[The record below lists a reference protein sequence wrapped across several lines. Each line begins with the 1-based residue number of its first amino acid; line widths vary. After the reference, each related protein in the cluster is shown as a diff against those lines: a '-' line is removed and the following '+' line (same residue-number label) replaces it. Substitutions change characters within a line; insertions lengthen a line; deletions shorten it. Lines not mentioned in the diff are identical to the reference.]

1 VSETTVELLIE
12 IGCEEIPARMLPGA
26 ARDLSRVVAGLLDQ
40 GGLGH
45 GEPAAYWTPRR
56 LAVHVPGTRARTEAA
71 EETVIGPPAN
81 VAWDEQDRPT
91 RAAEGFAR
99 KQGVAAEAL
108 TRVQTER
115 GVYAGVVIEREPV
128 DVGEVLAS
136 EFERAVSRISFPKTM
151 SWGEG
156 RHTFVRPVHWLVA
169 LADDRVLPLTLFG
182 VRAGRLSRGH
192 RVLAPEP
199 IEIGRA
205 AGWADALQAG
215 HVQVDPH
222 ARRAA
227 LRRALAERA
236 RELGGDLVEDE
247 ELLAEVADM
256 VEVPAA
262 LGGAF
267 DRRFVDELP
276 PEVLGTCLKHHQ
288 KAFSIRSDEGREP
301 AFAVAVNMPDDP
313 EGHIRRGHEWVVSGR
328 LEDALFF
335 WKEDL
340 RRPLEERGAEL
351 EGVVFHDR
359 LGTYADKTRRVVGLC
374 GWIEERAELDGREVA
389 ALVRAAEL
397 ARCDLV
403 TGSVG
408 EFPELQGVLG
418 GLLAAEEGEP
428 AAVVE
433 AISGLYRPAG
443 AEDSLPDGRVARLLG
458 LADRLDTVV
467 GGFAAGLI
475 PSGSKDPF
483 ALRRAG
489 TGLIRLAAAVEGLDL
504 REAVDEA
511 VAALGRTA
519 GTEVV
524 DRAREARGPI
534 LDFLLDRFATLAE
547 REGARYDEINAVRAV
562 ADRRFDPADLFR
574 RVKALAAFRESDDFL
589 ALAVAS
595 KRVRNI
601 LAQAVERG
609 DAVEPG
615 QHDAQL
621 GEPEALALR
630 DEVARVEGELADLG
644 DPPDYR
650 AALARLAATRRVVD
664 RFFDEVLVM
673 DPDAGRR
680 AARLGLLARLNQL
693 AQDVVDLSQIVV
705 EGA

>member
-1 VSETTVELLIE
+1 VSESVELLIE
-12 IGCEEIPARMLPGA
+12 IGCEEIPARMLPRA
-26 ARDLSRVVAGLLDQ
+26 ARDLADVVVGLLDQ
-40 GGLGH
+40 GGLRH
-45 GEPAAYWTPRR
+45 GTPQPLWTPRR
-56 LAVHVPGTRARTEAA
+56 LAVRVPQTQAQTAAA

-81 VAWDEQDRPT
+81 VAWDDGDRPT

-99 KQGVAAEAL
+99 KQGVAPEAL
-108 TRVQTER
+108 RPVQTDR
-115 GVYAGVVIEREPV
+115 GVYAGIVVQRAPV
-128 DVGEVLAS
+128 DVGDVLAP
-136 EFERAVSRISFPKTM
+136 EFERAVARISFPKTM

-156 RHTFVRPVHWLVA
+156 RYTFVRPVHWLVA

-182 VRAGRLSRGH
+182 VEAGRVSRGH
-192 RVLAPEP
+192 RVLAEGPVEV
-199 IEIGRA
+199 RDA
-205 AGWADALQAG
+205 AGWAEALAVA
-215 HVQVDPH
+215 HVQVDPE
-222 ARRAA
+222 RRREE
-227 LRRALAERA
+227 LRRALEERA
-236 RELGGDLVEDE
+236 AEIGGELVEDE
-247 ELLAEVADM
+247 ELLEEVADM

-262 LGGAF
+262 RAGAF

-276 PEVLGTCLKHHQ
+276 REVLRTCLKHHQ
-288 KAFSIRSDEGREP
+288 KAFSIRSERGREP

-335 WKEDL
+335 WSEDR
-340 RRPLEERGAEL
+340 RRPLDDRVPEL
-351 EGVVFHDR
+351 DGIVFHER
-359 LGTYADKTRRVVGLC
+359 LGTYADKTRRLVGLC
-374 GWIEERAELDGREVA
+374 GWLEERAELDGSEVA

-408 EFPELQGVLG
+408 EFPELQGVVG

-428 AAVVE
+428 APVVE
-433 AISGLYRPAG
+433 AIAWLYRPA
-443 AEDSLPDGRVARLLG
+443 AADDTLPEGRVPRLLG

-467 GGFAAGLI
+467 GGFAAGLV

-489 TGLIRLAAAVEGLDL
+489 TGLIRLAAEIPGIDL

-511 VAALGRTA
+511 VVALGKTA
-519 GTEVV
+519 PSELVGQ
-524 DRAREARGPI
+524 AREVRGAI
-534 LDFLLDRFATLAE
+534 SEFLLDRFAMLAE

-562 ADRRFDPADLFR
+562 AGRRFEPADLFQ
-574 RVKALAAFRESDDFL
+574 RVRALAAFRESDDFL
-589 ALAVAS
+589 ALAGAS

-601 LAQAVERG
+601 LAQAAERG
-609 DAVEPG
+609 DAIEPA
-615 QHDAQL
+615 QHDGRL
-621 GEPEALALR
+621 GEPEELALR
-630 DEVARVEGELADLG
+630 DEVARVEQELADLG

-673 DPDAGRR
+673 DPDDERR
-680 AARLGLLARLNQL
+680 GARLGLLARLNQL
-693 AQDVVDLSQIVV
+693 AQDVVDLSRIVV